1 MIIFSNFSEEQSLMD
16 RRMKTQHNKEEYNE
30 AYCNYLLLMDYLCS
44 KCNCHPTYASQ
55 YSIWLAQETS
65 FRKVT
70 LKLKQI

>member
-1 MIIFSNFSEEQSLMD
+1 MTFFPIFWEEQSLMD